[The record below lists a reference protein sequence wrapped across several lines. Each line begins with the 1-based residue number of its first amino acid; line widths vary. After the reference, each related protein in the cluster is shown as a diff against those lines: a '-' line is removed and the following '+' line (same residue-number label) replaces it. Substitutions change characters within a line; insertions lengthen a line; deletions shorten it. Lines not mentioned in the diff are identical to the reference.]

1 MSARLTAVAE
11 SLAEPCL
18 PFFIERGSDRPVS
31 HARVANRVISWIEV
45 GADSKRLEQWLG
57 RAAPAVRIVEGE
69 PSVRAIG
76 IGDRELRTS

>member
-18 PFFIERGSDRPVS
+18 PFFIERGRPVS
-31 HARVANRVISWIEV
+31 QAGVAKRVISWIEV
-45 GADSKRLEQWLG
+45 RGDSRRLEQWLG
-57 RAAPAVRIVEGE
+57 RAAPAVPIVEGE